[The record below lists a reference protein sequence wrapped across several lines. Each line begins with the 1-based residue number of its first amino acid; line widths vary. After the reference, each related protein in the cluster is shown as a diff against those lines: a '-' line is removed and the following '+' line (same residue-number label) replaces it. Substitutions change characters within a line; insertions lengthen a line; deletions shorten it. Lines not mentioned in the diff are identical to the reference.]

1 MSLIIQLQKEEN
13 FTLIKL
19 SGKILSE
26 GDLTNANAILS
37 DIKNWN
43 VVFDLSELSHTNSS
57 GMAFLVKTMTR
68 ARIQNGDVVLL
79 NPAITLKKL
88 FEITKMHEVFPIY
101 DTLDAAT
108 NHFSK

>member
-1 MSLIIQLQKEEN
+1 MSLTIQLQQNET
-13 FTLIKL
+13 FTLITL

-26 GDLTNANAILS
+26 GDLTNANALLTE
-37 DIKNWN
+37 IKNWN
-43 VVFDLSELSHTNSS
+43 VVFDLSKLTHTNSS
-57 GMAFLVKTMTR
+57 GMAFMVKTMTR

-79 NPAITLKKL
+79 SPADSLKKL

-101 DTLDAAT
+101 DSLDAAT